1 SVDGGGRQSEE
12 RTNQSIMAP
21 PQEQMLQRGAQQMAF
36 NLEGTPYVEQ
46 AKIGR
51 GAFGVVCKATDTK
64 SGRQLAIKKIP
75 MAFLAAS
82 LARRSL
88 REVRILKHIQ
98 HENIISLCDVF
109 TASSFN
115 AQRDIYIV
123 MNLMETDLHQIIHS
137 KQALHEQHYEY
148 FLYQI
153 LRGLKYLHSVGIV
166 HRDLKPSNI
175 LVNSDCLLQLADFGL
190 ARCIDQCNE
199 NVQMMSLYVA
209 TRWYR
214 APEILFSVPNYD
226 TKVDIWSAGCIFGE
240 MIQRRQLFPGKD
252 IVSQVKMIVCI
263 LGTPEQRMMDTI
275 SSDVVKEWI
284 FSCGAKA
291 AVPLGMY
298 INKANERQMA
308 VLEKLLALS
317 PWDRCSAEAALAMPY
332 FSTYHDPSIEPNA
345 PQKIFVDADEIERL
359 PTSELRKALDEEA
372 LAFEQIRGPYENSL
386 VLPPLDYSAP
396 FPYTDPSDIPGLSF
410 IDHMNGAHNQQPG
423 PSRVVEEM
431 DEDVTTP
438 TNSTNESGS
447 SASSMGTVRRMEIA
461 RPIAR
466 SHASAEPEVGPN
478 RRSTDAQPNCSRVGG
493 AIGATGLFLNADD
506 ITGHSSAPVG
516 NNAERQKLLNSKRAL
531 IRERLKER
539 DKNRKKKNSKK
550 ELEPLPANPRVRNR
564 SFLRKI
570 SDQT

>member
-1 SVDGGGRQSEE
+1 FGSG
-12 RTNQSIMAP
+12 SIDNMARP
-21 PQEQMLQRGAQQMAF
+21 EPQMMQRGNQQLHF
-36 NLEGTPYVEQ
+36 NLDGTPYVEQ

-51 GAFGVVCKATDTK
+51 GAFGVVCKAIDNK
-64 SGRQLAIKKIP
+64 KGKQVAIKKIP

-88 REVRILKHIQ
+88 REVRILKHIE
-98 HENIISLCDVF
+98 HENIISLVDVF

-263 LGTPEQRMMDTI
+263 LGTPEQRMIETI
-275 SSDVVKEWI
+275 SSEIVHDWI
-284 FSCGAKA
+284 AACGAKT

-298 INKANERQMA
+298 VNKANERQLA
-308 VLEKLLALS
+308 VLERLLSLS
-317 PWDRCSAEAALAMPY
+317 PWNRCSAEDALAMPY

-345 PQKIFVDADEIERL
+345 PQKIFFDADEIERL
-359 PTSELRKALDEEA
+359 PTSDLRKALDEEA
-372 LAFEQIRGPYENSL
+372 LAFEAIRGPYENSL

-410 IDHMNGAHNQQPG
+410 IDHLNDAQQPG
-423 PSRVVEEM
+423 PSRVEQMEE
-431 DEDVTTP
+431 DPDTP
-438 TNSTNESGS
+438 INS
-447 SASSMGTVRRMEIA
+447 SAESLSSNSSTETVRRMEIA
-461 RPIAR
+461 RPIGR
-466 SHASAEPEVGPN
+466 CHASAEPEMETRDDSDQPTSSRYIGPAGIQLPM
-478 RRSTDAQPNCSRVGG
+478 DDF
-493 AIGATGLFLNADD
+493 TGY
-506 ITGHSSAPVG
+506 SSAPV
-516 NNAERQKLLNSKRAL
+516 
-531 IRERLKER
+531 
-539 DKNRKKKNSKK
+539 D
-550 ELEPLPANPRVRNR
+550 
-564 SFLRKI
+564 
-570 SDQT
+570 T

>member
-1 SVDGGGRQSEE
+1 
-12 RTNQSIMAP
+12 
-21 PQEQMLQRGAQQMAF
+21 MLQRGNQQMAF

-46 AKIGR
+46 NKIGR
-51 GAFGVVCKATDTK
+51 GAFGVVCKATDNNK
-64 SGRQLAIKKIP
+64 GRQVAIKKIP

-98 HENIISLCDVF
+98 HENIISLIDVF

-214 APEILFSVPNYD
+214 APEILFSVPIYD

-263 LGTPEQRMMDTI
+263 LGTPEQR
-275 SSDVVKEWI
+275 EWI
-284 FSCGAKA
+284 AACGAKA
-291 AVPLGMY
+291 AVPLEMY

-308 VLEKLLALS
+308 VLKKLLALS
-317 PWDRCSAEAALAMPY
+317 PWDRSSAEAALAMPY

-345 PQKIFVDADEIERL
+345 PQKIFLDADEIEKL

-372 LAFEQIRGPYENSL
+372 LAFEHIRGPYENSL
-386 VLPPLDYSAP
+386 ILPPLDYFAP

-423 PSRVVEEM
+423 PSTARIEEEM
-431 DEDVTTP
+431 DEDSKTP
-438 TNSTNESGS
+438 TNSTPES
-447 SASSMGTVRRMEIA
+447 
-461 RPIAR
+461 
-466 SHASAEPEVGPN
+466 SAEPEGTPA
-478 RRSTDAQPNCSRVGG
+478 RRSTDNQPTCIRMGG
-493 AIGATGLFLNADD
+493 VVI
-506 ITGHSSAPVG
+506 
-516 NNAERQKLLNSKRAL
+516 AERLKLLNSKKAL

-539 DKNRKKKNSKK
+539 DKNR
-550 ELEPLPANPRVRNR
+550 
-564 SFLRKI
+564 
-570 SDQT
+570 